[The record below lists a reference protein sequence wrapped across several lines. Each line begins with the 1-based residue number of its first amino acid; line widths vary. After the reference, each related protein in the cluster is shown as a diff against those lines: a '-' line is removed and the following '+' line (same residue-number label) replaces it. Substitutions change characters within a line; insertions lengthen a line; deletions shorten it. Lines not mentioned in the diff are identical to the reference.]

1 MWNPIKGG
9 DEMKKPLKYVGAVLG
24 GGFAAVYA
32 GLYYRAMHPK
42 CPKPDKSR
50 KRIACVGDSITY
62 GYGFMGAFRKYCY
75 PNQLQ
80 ELLGNSYQVM
90 NFGICDRTLQDQ
102 ADKPYRQE
110 KIYAASL
117 VSEPNTV
124 IIMLGTNDAKPANWN
139 AERYENDLRS
149 YVSVYRDLPSVP
161 NVILMQPPKTFFLLG
176 KKLDD
181 IMDAAIGGEMHDSIA
196 RVGKESG
203 CPVVDL
209 YHLTGNHREW
219 FVDGIHPNKN
229 GARMI
234 AEAVKKAL

>member
-1 MWNPIKGG
+1 
-9 DEMKKPLKYVGAVLG
+9 
-24 GGFAAVYA
+24 
-32 GLYYRAMHPK
+32 
-42 CPKPDKSR
+42 
-50 KRIACVGDSITY
+50 
-62 GYGFMGAFRKYCY
+62 MGAFRKYCY

-80 ELLGNSYQVM
+80 ELLGTSYQVM

-117 VSEPNTV
+117 VSEPDTV

-149 YVSVYRDLPSVP
+149 YVSVYRDLASVP

-196 RVGKESG
+196 RVGKETG

-234 AEAVKKAL
+234 AEAVKKALYNLLL